1 MVLAAMRVNAPAAA
15 HKVAWRRGAPKIYH
29 VDKRPRQTNSVVLRG
44 RNIDLSFAEI
54 KGPVLERLQRS
65 PLLDQLSGKIFLSTH
80 QAFLQ
85 FAGTAD
91 DYSI

>member
-44 RNIDLSFAEI
+44 RNIDATRAQQGVRTIEN
-54 KGPVLERLQRS
+54 
-65 PLLDQLSGKIFLSTH
+65 
-80 QAFLQ
+80 
-85 FAGTAD
+85 
-91 DYSI
+91 